1 MTKEPE
7 LMAITCKEVRA
18 ELAGYME
25 GDVTPGLRARIEA
38 HFAEC
43 GGCLAIYDGLRNVIR
58 LIGRTEI
65 IELPEGFSRR
75 LYSRLLAKP

>member
-1 MTKEPE
+1 MR
-7 LMAITCKEVRA
+7 ISCKEVRA

-25 GDVTPGLRARIEA
+25 GDVTPELRAQMEA

-58 LIGRTEI
+58 LIGGTEI